1 MMMNDRDMR
10 RAEALREALEGPTHR
25 YLVTNPAHQS
35 PARTYR
41 AASKGQLI
49 RRVLEL
55 EAKLAGLNNSVFKA
69 AQEVEMFRKALN
81 NNGVKVEGLENEP
94 YIHDDLDTYGPS

>member
-1 MMMNDRDMR
+1 MNMNDRDMR
-10 RAEALREALEGPTHR
+10 RAEALREALQEPTQR
-25 YLVTNPAHQS
+25 YLVTNPARQS

-55 EAKLAGLNNSVFKA
+55 EAKLAGLN
-69 AQEVEMFRKALN
+69 RKWRCSAR
-81 NNGVKVEGLENEP
+81 
-94 YIHDDLDTYGPS
+94 PSTRTG

>member
-1 MMMNDRDMR
+1 MNDRDMR
-10 RAEALREALEGPTHR
+10 KAEAWREALQEPTPR

-55 EAKLAGLNNSVFKA
+55 EAKLAGLNNAVYLA
-69 AQEVEMFRKALN
+69 AVEVGEYRKALN
-81 NNGVKVEGLENEP
+81 KNGVKVEGLENGP